1 MKRYFTLAPLQ
12 STARLFYSSCLPDR
26 EQSNQIGGS
35 PEGKLPRLCWQFR
48 NLAAISAMPA
58 RQLNTSTQ
66 TRVVVLV
73 VFDGF
78 LSLDVSGPWEVFSK
92 ASRIGAAKSGRP
104 AYRLVLASPNGGV
117 VGSSSG
123 LEWGNTVA
131 VADLHG
137 PIDTVLIAGGDVRV
151 YEPGGAAVSLLPWLR
166 RKAQMVRRMG
176 SVCTGAF
183 ALAAAGLLDG
193 RRATTHWNAC
203 ARLAKTYP
211 SVQVEPDAIYI
222 TDPPFYSSAGVS
234 AAIDLSLALVEADL
248 GQPVALSIARDLVLY
263 LRRPGGQSQFSA
275 GLQAQ
280 MEANHRFRDL
290 VIWMIENPR
299 NDLSIAMLAER
310 MAISER
316 HFARL
321 FRSETGKTPA
331 RFVEELRLD
340 HAKNHLEQTSWP
352 LERVA
357 QRAGFGSVD
366 SLQRSL
372 RRHAGITPE
381 LYRQRFGQ
389 KGEY

>member
-1 MKRYFTLAPLQ
+1 M
-12 STARLFYSSCLPDR
+12 ST
-26 EQSNQIGGS
+26 
-35 PEGKLPRLCWQFR
+35 
-48 NLAAISAMPA
+48 
-58 RQLNTSTQ
+58 RQLNLSTQ

-73 VFDGF
+73 AFDGF

-92 ASRIGAAKSGRP
+92 ASRIGAAKTGRP
-104 AYRLVLASPNGGV
+104 AYRLVLASPTGGV
-117 VGSSSG
+117 VRTNSG
-123 LEWGNTVA
+123 MAWCNITA
-131 VADLHG
+131 VDDLHG
-137 PIDTVLIAGGDVRV
+137 PIDTVLVAGGDVAV
-151 YEPGGAAVSLLPWLR
+151 FEAGGSAASLLPWLR
-166 RKAQMVRRMG
+166 RKAQVVRRMG

-183 ALAAAGLLDG
+183 ALAGAGLLDG

-203 ARLAKTYP
+203 ARLAKSYP
-211 SVQVEPDAIYI
+211 RVQVEPDAIYVA
-222 TDPPFYSSAGVS
+222 DPPFYCSAGVS

-248 GQPVALSIARDLVLY
+248 GKPVALAVARDLVLY

-280 MEANHRFRDL
+280 MDANHRFREL
-290 VIWMIENPR
+290 VMWMIENPR
-299 NDLSIAMLAER
+299 NDLSVAALAER

-321 FRSETGKTPA
+321 FRRETGKTPA
-331 RFVEELRLD
+331 RFVDELRLD

-389 KGEY
+389 QRAY